1 MAESSSRRGLVHH
14 LARRLGSGPLAQMSL
29 ARPVEP
35 VQTRPMDQYS
45 AALDRAHHHS
55 LDWLSSLEQRPVP
68 PQASID
74 QVTLAL
80 GAALPND
87 GSDAAEVVDLL
98 AEAC

>member
-1 MAESSSRRGLVHH
+1 MVGRPR
-14 LARRLGSGPLAQMSL
+14 MSL

-87 GSDAAEVVDLL
+87 GSDAAAVVDLL
-98 AEAC
+98 AEACEPGLTATVTAFGVTWAT